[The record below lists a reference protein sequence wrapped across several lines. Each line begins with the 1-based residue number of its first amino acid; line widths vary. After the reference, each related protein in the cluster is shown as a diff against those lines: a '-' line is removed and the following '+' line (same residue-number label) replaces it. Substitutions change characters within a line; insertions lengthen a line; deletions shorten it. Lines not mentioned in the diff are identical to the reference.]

1 MAEPKIRFCK
11 EDGTSY
17 SSWQKMKL
25 DEIFVERTTTQT
37 LSDDAPQL
45 SFTIEDGVIN
55 PEDKKTN
62 KRDFL
67 MKDKDTKKFALTEYN
82 DIIYNPA
89 NLKFGAIHRNKLGR
103 GCVSPIYAIFHTET
117 QLPEFM
123 ELVVRDPDFIKRSL
137 RYLEGTVE
145 KLKSLKPRD
154 FLQMEV
160 SVPCLEEQQK
170 IASFF
175 ADLDEVIQTSE
186 AEVAALE
193 KQKKGAMQKIFSQEV
208 RFKMD
213 DGGDYPEW
221 ESKKLQDICID
232 FIVPMRDKPKEFVG
246 TIPWCRIEDIEGKY
260 FITSKSG
267 QFVDEET
274 VKKMNLKI
282 YPEGT
287 VICSCSASLGTY
299 AIAKRPLIT
308 NQTFIGL
315 VCGNSIINHFLY
327 YYMSMQTVN
336 IKKIA
341 DGTSILYVS
350 RDKFEQLPIVLPC
363 LEEQQKI
370 ADFLS
375 DFDTAI
381 DLAKQELEKWKLLK
395 KGLMQQMF
403 V

>member
-11 EDGTSY
+11 EDGTVY
-17 SSWQKMKL
+17 PSWQKMKL
-25 DEIFVERTTTQT
+25 DDIFIERTTTQT
-37 LSDDAPQL
+37 LSEDAPQL
-45 SFTIEDGVIN
+45 SFTIEAGVIN

-103 GCVSPIYAIFHTET
+103 GCVSPIYAIFYTDN
-117 QLPEFM
+117 QMPEFM
-123 ELVVRDPDFIKRSL
+123 ELVVKDPDFIKRSL
-137 RYLEGTVE
+137 KYLEGTVE

-160 SVPCLEEQQK
+160 AVPCLEEQQK
-170 IASFF
+170 IAAFF

-186 AEVAALE
+186 AEVTALE

-213 DGGDYPEW
+213 DGSDYPEW
-221 ESKKLQDICID
+221 EEHQMNELFIITAGGDIDKANSSNVCSDDYPYAVYANALVNKGLYGYANYYKVDGDCLTITGRGD
-232 FIVPMRDKPKEFVG
+232 VGVAMARHEKFVPIVRLLVCKPKHNENVDFFAEAFNNSKIFIEFTGVPQL
-246 TIPWCRIEDIEGKY
+246 TAPQAGK
-260 FITSKSG
+260 
-267 QFVDEET
+267 V
-274 VKKMNLKI
+274 
-282 YPEGT
+282 
-287 VICSCSASLGTY
+287 
-299 AIAKRPLIT
+299 
-308 NQTFIGL
+308 L
-315 VCGNSIINHFLY
+315 VSHP
-327 YYMSMQTVN
+327 S
-336 IKKIA
+336 
-341 DGTSILYVS
+341 
-350 RDKFEQLPIVLPC
+350 C